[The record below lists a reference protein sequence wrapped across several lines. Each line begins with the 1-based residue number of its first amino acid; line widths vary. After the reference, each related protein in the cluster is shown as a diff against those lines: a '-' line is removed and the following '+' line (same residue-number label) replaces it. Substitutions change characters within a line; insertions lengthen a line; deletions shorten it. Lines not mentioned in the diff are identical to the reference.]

1 MADKDS
7 KNTVPVSSNLLKNVH
22 TSSPATEN
30 RNFQLNTPKQTPKSP
45 K

>member
-7 KNTVPVSSNLLKNVH
+7 KNTVPVSNNPLKNVH

-30 RNFQLNTPKQTPKSP
+30 RNFQLNTQQQTQKPQK
-45 K
+45 